1 MERLSRDVKLPESHS
16 FFLFGARGVGKTS
29 LLRHL
34 IPENQRTVIDL
45 LQASDFEQ
53 FALHPEQL
61 SEVIAKLPSSGTQWV
76 IIDEVQ
82 KAPALLDMVHLE
94 IEAHSRARM
103 GIGAERPKERKLHF
117 ALTGSSARKLKR
129 GKANLLAGRAFV
141 RYLFPLTHREVPL
154 GYDLASCLAWGS
166 LPAVVTSSGEQERR
180 ELLSA
185 YVHTYLREEILEE
198 QVARSGTAFRR
209 FLEVAAQMNG
219 APVNFASIGRDVGL
233 TTPTIQSYFE
243 ILEDTLVAFRLDP
256 FHESIRK
263 RQRAAPKYYFFD
275 LGVTRA
281 LAGGL
286 RSEITP
292 HNYSFGKAFEHF
304 ILCEILRLSA
314 YSANDWRFSY
324 LRTKDDL
331 EIDVI
336 IERPGRPRALI
347 EIKSSDSVREEHLKP
362 LHSLGAKINNSE
374 CFCLCLESRARLVG
388 SVKVLPWREGLVEL
402 GL

>member
-141 RYLFPLTHREVPL
+141 GYLFPLTHREVPL